1 MPIGQANDAP
11 SSCGTP
17 IWGNAL
23 CRHLPTSTVAQMMRR
38 VCHITSV
45 KYAKDTRQVPGFQV
59 DAPMPR
65 SFFQM
70 HDVCLACLFALLLD
84 TNGTWPCP
92 LALCLTCLIAFLL
105 STNGVGHAPWHYA
118 LPLCTV
124 PGHRLGWAIFAFAL
138 CLASLI
144 LHCSWTTSYCYCLT
158 CASQY
163 VPFRFLLCF

>member
-1 MPIGQANDAP
+1 
-11 SSCGTP
+11 
-17 IWGNAL
+17 
-23 CRHLPTSTVAQMMRR
+23 MMRR

-124 PGHRLGWAIFAFAL
+124 PGHRLGWAIFA
-138 CLASLI
+138 
-144 LHCSWTTSYCYCLT
+144 LHCAWQVSFCIALGHLSF
-158 CASQY
+158 AIARH
-163 VPFRFLLCF
+163 VPRNMFLFDFSFVSNKGPHDKPT